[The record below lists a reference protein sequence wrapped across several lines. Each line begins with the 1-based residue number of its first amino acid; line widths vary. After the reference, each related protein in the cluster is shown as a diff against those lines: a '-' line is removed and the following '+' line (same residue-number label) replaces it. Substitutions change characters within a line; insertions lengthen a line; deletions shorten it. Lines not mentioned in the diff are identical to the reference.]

1 MNKIFNKHKKI
12 ERFGLM
18 FIVLSFLLVF
28 LLVMGYFN
36 NQKINK
42 NLLSENAMYST
53 RFTTSRTNV
62 SGTVEG
68 VYTSEDK
75 TRSFVL
81 LKFNDIS
88 QVSLDANTY
97 QAFLTGANL
106 DQNKRDLLSHPAGSL
121 YVFGTSGYFG
131 VYMVDKEG
139 FDKQILDL
147 TIRANSEIVPVVSD
161 GRSVGGDE
169 SFKIYDQFKIYF
181 NPAADSAE
189 VSKVLS
195 KEEFDVVDLYN
206 EIVIS
211 PQEIIARENIQKTLQ
226 DMANAQTRIDEFS
239 DRLASISI
247 DGVKMKVP
255 AGPRE
260 IRKDVIQKVYKEK
273 LDDVEIDGKYSVVDS
288 NLVRNTDI
296 KSAINFEEN
305 KRRRDSSTLSDY
317 SKEVK
322 KEFNEENKDEEND
335 NEQLDNKDDVENNIQ
350 KDKKSKDKEVDGK
363 NLDSDMID
371 SRGYI
376 YYLDTDQVVPGGYD
390 IDWLHD
396 TVSEGYLDGLVASG
410 ESYSDYILRRSREDL
425 TNNFDVAGIKWM
437 LTNGKDFDEDVLDNT
452 SSQDLAPVREMVA
465 SRDNLMSAWRDFYT
479 AKAKYQREDM
489 KQLIDLDYDLS
500 NIEENYTVNQ
510 GEKVLLLY

>member
-1 MNKIFNKHKKI
+1 MNKIFNRHKKI
-12 ERFGLM
+12 ERFGLT
-18 FIVLSFLLVF
+18 FIILSFLLIF
-28 LLVMGYFN
+28 MLVMGYFN
-36 NQKINK
+36 NRKINN

-88 QVSLDANTY
+88 KVSLDADTY

-106 DQNKRDLLSHPAGSL
+106 KRNKRDLMSNPAGSL

-131 VYMVDKEG
+131 VYLVDKSG

-147 TIRANSEIVPVVSD
+147 TIRANSEIVPVISD

-181 NPAADSAE
+181 NPAADNAE
-189 VSKVLS
+189 ISKVLS

-226 DMANAQTRIDEFS
+226 DMFNAQTRVEEFS
-239 DRLASISI
+239 DRLSNISI
-247 DGVKMKVP
+247 DGVRMKIP

-260 IRKDVIQKVYKEK
+260 IRKDVVQKVYKEK
-273 LDDVEIDGKYSVVDS
+273 PDDVDIDGKYAVVDKD
-288 NLVRNTDI
+288 LVRNSDI

-305 KRRRDSSTLSDY
+305 KRRRASGTLSDY
-317 SKEVK
+317 TKEA
-322 KEFNEENKDEEND
+322 KEASNEVVNNEENENVRDNVEEDVQKD
-335 NEQLDNKDDVENNIQ
+335 IQ
-350 KDKKSKDKEVDGK
+350 KDKKAKDKEIAGK
-363 NLDSDMID
+363 DLDSDMID

-376 YYLDTDQVVPGGYD
+376 YHLDTDQVVSGGYD

-396 TVSEGYLDGLVASG
+396 TVSKGYLKDLVSSG

-425 TNNFDVAGIKWM
+425 TGNFDVANIKWM
-437 LTNGKDFDEDVLDNT
+437 LTNGKDFDEDVLDNG

-465 SRDNLMSAWRDFYT
+465 SRDSLMSAWRDFYT
-479 AKAKYQREDM
+479 AKARYQREDM
-489 KQLIDLDYDLS
+489 KQLIDLDYDLN

-510 GEKVLLLY
+510 SEKVLLLY